1 MGCPLLGLGQELAS
15 EESRSDDQV
24 ILSQNR
30 PEIAAHGLD
39 THPVLAE
46 RLGYV
51 IVVGPDDGFAPRC
64 RLAEDPV
71 EMFGQG
77 EAFM

>member
-1 MGCPLLGLGQELAS
+1 
-15 EESRSDDQV
+15 
-24 ILSQNR
+24 
-30 PEIAAHGLD
+30 
-39 THPVLAE
+39 
-46 RLGYV
+46 V